1 MDEFK
6 AWIKTRITSAA
17 LSAATALIVLQFVL
31 PGIFDFLADL
41 IILGLIWV
49 VGYVKDSRPSSP
61 PRARDPFGP

>member
-6 AWIKTRITSAA
+6 AWIKARITSAA
-17 LSAATALIVLQFVL
+17 LSAASALIVLQFVL

-49 VGYVKDSRPSSP
+49 VGYVKDSQPAP
-61 PRARDPFGP
+61 PRGPSPRA